1 MNKRALILTV
11 LLAFVFGLPAFAVE
25 TRTVDIRPSLTFAE
39 TTAECKVVIMGNS
52 SSDDITAVI
61 KFWENG
67 RCLETWNED
76 ATGILNFRTTVEVSK
91 GNTYKLT
98 VDAVIDGEEQP
109 TAYIEKTHK

>member
-1 MNKRALILTV
+1 MKKRVLILTV
-11 LLAFVFGLPAFAVE
+11 LLAFVFGLPVLAGE
-25 TRTVDIRPSLTFAE
+25 TRAVAIRPALTFAE
-39 TTAECKVVIMGNS
+39 TTVECKVAIYGNS
-52 SSDDITAVI
+52 NSDDITAVI

-76 ATGILNFRTTVEVSK
+76 ATGFLNFKTTVEVSK

-98 VDAVIDGEEQP
+98 VDALIDGEEQP

>member
-1 MNKRALILTV
+1 MKKRVLILSV
-11 LLAFVFGLPAFAVE
+11 LLAFVFGLPVFAAE
-25 TRTVDIRPSLTFAE
+25 TRTVDIRPTLTFAE
-39 TTAECKVVIMGNS
+39 TEAECKVVIMGNS

-98 VDAVIDGEEQP
+98 VDAVVAGEDQP

>member
-1 MNKRALILTV
+1 MKKRVLILTV
-11 LLAFVFGLPAFAVE
+11 LLAFVFGLPVFAVE
-25 TRTVDIRPSLTFAE
+25 TRTVDIRPTLTFVE
-39 TTAECKVVIMGNS
+39 TEAECKVVIMGNS
-52 SSDDITAVI
+52 SGDDITAVI

-67 RCLETWNED
+67 RCLETWNEE

-98 VDAVIDGEEQP
+98 VGAVINGEDQP

>member
-11 LLAFVFGLPAFAVE
+11 LLAFVFGLPVLAAE
-25 TRTVDIRPSLTFAE
+25 TRAVAIRPTLTFAE
-39 TTAECKVVIMGNS
+39 TTAECKVVIMANNN
-52 SSDDITAVI
+52 SDDITAVI

-67 RCLETWNED
+67 RCLETWNEE
-76 ATGILNFRTTVEVSK
+76 ATGFLNFKATVEVSK

-109 TAYIEKTHK
+109 TAYIEKTHR